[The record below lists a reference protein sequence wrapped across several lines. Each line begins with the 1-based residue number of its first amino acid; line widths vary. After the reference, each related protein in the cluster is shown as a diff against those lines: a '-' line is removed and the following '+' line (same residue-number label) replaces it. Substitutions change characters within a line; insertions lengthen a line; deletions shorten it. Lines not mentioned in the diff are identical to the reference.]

1 MSAQDKESTN
11 ISRKPSIVPDT
22 AGSRKKSIAPGS
34 SRKQSIAV
42 PKSAVPEQT
51 KVDEEPKEV
60 VRKPHVVPPGMEE
73 FTICCPPGLYR
84 MFFTGATQ
92 TAFNI
97 RSEEDIT
104 QEDNIRTIQ
113 KAQIL
118 EDIYKKNV
126 GSDFT
131 QVRKLVEDYPE
142 EDILC
147 IYDYDFQFDKNYYLC
162 LDLSLKEIILNPPI
176 VLPPDPVREPPKYI
190 PPTSKRW
197 VSHGSEIEI
206 DEQNF
211 TYRRPLVQDIFI

>member
-1 MSAQDKESTN
+1 MSIA
-11 ISRKPSIVPDT
+11 PDT

-34 SRKQSIAV
+34 SRKQSIAP
-42 PKSAVPEQT
+42 PKSAMPEQP
-51 KVDEEPKEV
+51 KVDEEYKET
-60 VRKPHVVPPGMEE
+60 RKPHVVPPGMEE
-73 FTICCPPGLYR
+73 YTICCPPGLYR

-104 QEDNIRTIQ
+104 QEDNIRTIN
-113 KAQIL
+113 KTQIL
-118 EDIYKKNV
+118 EDVYKKNV

-142 EDILC
+142 EEILC

-162 LDLSLKEIILNPPI
+162 LDLSLKEIILNPPV

-190 PPTSKRW
+190 PPTSKPW
-197 VSHGSEIEI
+197 VSQGSEIEI
-206 DEQNF
+206 NEQNF
-211 TYRRPLVQDIFI
+211 NYRRPLVKRK